1 MAKILDYSDFYE
13 KCLEGSIS
21 FDDLFWYF
29 DTFLPNKFF
38 YDTFSV
44 VSAQEKG
51 YTFEALRRE
60 DERNVQIVIDLYTD
74 DKGTLHF
81 VEKRYLYGDGC
92 EDNKLYA
99 SGLTVSLSARKTAGR
114 ENFWKRIEKLVQD
127 KEKVC

>member
-13 KCLEGSIS
+13 KCLKGSIS

-81 VEKRYLYGDGC
+81 VERRYLYGDGC

-99 SGLTVSLSARKTAGR
+99 SGLNVSLSARKTAGR
-114 ENFWKRIEKLVQD
+114 ENFWKHIEKLVQD